1 MLITIDTIIYLIYN
15 GNCNNT
21 VHITQF
27 TGANKPGAKTR
38 INFKT
43 GQRLNNIIDILFSL
57 GNIRR

>member
-21 VHITQF
+21 VHITQL

-43 GQRLNNIIDILFSL
+43 GQKHK
-57 GNIRR
+57 